1 VEAWLGTLPLANA
14 SKAKVRNVMSAIF
27 THAMRYEWL
36 NRNPITLVRQS
47 AKRERLPDVLT
58 AEEIGALLVELPEPC
73 RTAVLL
79 AACTGLRVSEL
90 LALKW
95 SDIDFG
101 KVEIRP
107 CRAIVDQVVGSLK
120 TEASGKAV
128 PMDTALAGALLDW
141 RGRCPYNQDEDF
153 LFGSPEM
160 DGRQPYWPDSL
171 LRKVIHPAAKRA
183 GVSKHIGWHSFR
195 RTLATLLQA
204 SGASVKATQDMLRH
218 ASSRLTMDLYAQS
231 IPADRRAAQSGV
243 IGAILAASV
252 PKCSLINS

>member
-1 VEAWLGTLPLANA
+1 
-14 SKAKVRNVMSAIF
+14 MSAIF

-58 AEEIGALLVELPEPC
+58 ALEIGALLVELPDPC

-90 LALKW
+90 MALKW
-95 SDIDFG
+95 TDIHFDVG
-101 KVEIRP
+101 EIRP
-107 CRAIVDQVVGSLK
+107 TRAIVDQVIGNPK
-120 TEASGKAV
+120 TEASGKAL
-128 PMDTALAGALLDW
+128 PMDDALAGALIDW
-141 RGRCPYNQDEDF
+141 RSRCPYNQEADF
-153 LFGSPEM
+153 LFGSP
-160 DGRQPYWPDSL
+160 DKKGLQPYWPDSL
-171 LRKVIHPAAKRA
+171 LRGVIRPAAKRA
-183 GVSKHIGWHSFR
+183 GISKHIGWHSFR

-243 IGAILAASV
+243 IGAVLAASV
-252 PKCSLINS
+252 LKCSLINS